1 MTIVTVTGG
10 VLIDTLIKS
19 GLISTTVGRKMAQ
32 CSGNKIDKHIKF
44 VYCR

>member
-32 CSGNKIDKHIKF
+32 CSGNNLN
-44 VYCR
+44 R